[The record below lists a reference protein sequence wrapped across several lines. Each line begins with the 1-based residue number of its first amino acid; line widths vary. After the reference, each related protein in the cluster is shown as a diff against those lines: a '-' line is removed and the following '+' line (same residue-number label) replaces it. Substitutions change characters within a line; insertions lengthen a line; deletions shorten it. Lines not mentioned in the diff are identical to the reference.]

1 MKGGEKAKCTIPRL
15 YSTLHLGRI
24 RLPVYIRRLQGDR
37 VPYPFPGHF
46 CFTVSP
52 EPGASPAQLAG
63 QGGLSPLCKWSDTEK
78 AGACLRLYDSHG
90 SQELELWAS
99 SLLPA
104 RH

>member
-1 MKGGEKAKCTIPRL
+1 VHDPTSL
-15 YSTLHLGRI
+15 QHSLHLGRI
-24 RLPVYIRRLQGDR
+24 RLPVHIRRLQGDG

-52 EPGASPAQLAG
+52 APGASPAQLAG
-63 QGGLSPLCKWSDTEK
+63 QGGLSPLCRCSDTEK
-78 AGACLRLYDSHG
+78 AGAWLRLYDLHG

-104 RH
+104 QH